1 MLVDF
6 KGTSPQVRGPFNCVP
21 SGAYAGACFAVLA
34 MTDSAIPING
44 GCFRPIELRLPEGS
58 IVNPREPAPVNSR
71 TSTIKRIAG
80 SIIGALAVYRAL
92 STFLIRR
99 ATSRVDRWV

>member
-1 MLVDF
+1 
-6 KGTSPQVRGPFNCVP
+6 
-21 SGAYAGACFAVLA
+21 
-34 MTDSAIPING
+34 MTDSAIAING

-58 IVNPREPAPVNSR
+58 IVNPRVPAPVNSR

-80 SIIGALAVYRAL
+80 SIIGALLVYRAL

-99 ATSRVDRWV
+99 ATSSRPMGLSNSSAPSSRQRGA